1 MLCLFCF
8 CTCFHSCKMLLVS
21 QGPNIVCNLGS
32 GVSEWVGFNV
42 PINTLQVISEIES
55 FQSITCTG
63 TDNLT
68 RTTKRKNTQCVSN
81 RSLKVY
87 RLCLLEVLQFPA
99 LRPPLFVKQY
109 VLVMWLPHNVNI
121 EVIYQMLN
129 TTGCLFVGGDD
140 LTGTLQ
146 D

>member
-1 MLCLFCF
+1 
-8 CTCFHSCKMLLVS
+8 
-21 QGPNIVCNLGS
+21 
-32 GVSEWVGFNV
+32 V

-121 EVIYQMLN
+121 EVIYQCGYHIMLILKLY
-129 TTGCLFVGGDD
+129 TRC
-140 LTGTLQ
+140 
-146 D
+146 